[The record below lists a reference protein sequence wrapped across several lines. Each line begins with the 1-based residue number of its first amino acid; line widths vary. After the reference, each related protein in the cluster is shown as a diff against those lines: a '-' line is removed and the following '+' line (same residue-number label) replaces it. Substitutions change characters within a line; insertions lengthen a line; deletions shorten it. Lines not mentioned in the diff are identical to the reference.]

1 MLSAWPLKLHNW
13 RLYLQLIR
21 FDKPIGTLLLLYP
34 TLCALVIANQ
44 GLPSLKN
51 TIIFC
56 LGTFLMRSAGCAIN
70 DFADRE
76 FDGHVNRTQ
85 TRPLAQGLIQ
95 PAEAV
100 ALAALLALLA
110 FILVLFTNLQT
121 ILLSFVGAALA
132 AIYPFT
138 KRYTHLPQLVLGA
151 AFAWAIPL
159 AYSASNAVI
168 DATAWLLFA
177 ATILWTLSYD
187 TVYAMIDRD
196 DDLKIGVKSTAIL
209 FAKYDKTIVALI
221 QIIVIILFALAGHR
235 LEFTLPY
242 YCALMLALGLFIS
255 QQRMIRRENSADYF
269 KAFLNN
275 QWVGVVLFAGVLGHY
290 STL

>member
-51 TIIFC
+51 SIIFC

-95 PAEAV
+95 PKEAV

-132 AIYPFT
+132 ALYPFT

-168 DATAWLLFA
+168 DTTAWLLFA

-209 FAKYDKTIVALI
+209 FAKYDKAIVALI

-275 QWVGVVLFAGVLGHY
+275 QWVGAVLFVGILGHY